1 MKKFIKNVFPPKET
15 LKQSPL
21 EKKKPV
27 VKEKETETG
36 EDDEK
41 SKQFV

>member
-27 VKEKETETG
+27 VKEKE
-36 EDDEK
+36 DDKEERE
-41 SKQFV
+41 SKLFV